1 MQSILSERSKSNPVL
16 SLISHNTTQTPIKPI
31 KSDGAREKGKETTER
46 TKNKKQKQKQNQK
59 SKQKQ
64 KRNQNQKII
73 QTLVLELISIPFMSS
88 NSLTHSTCPL

>member
-1 MQSILSERSKSNPVL
+1 M
-16 SLISHNTTQTPIKPI
+16 
-31 KSDGAREKGKETTER
+31 KSDGAREKGKETTEK

-73 QTLVLELISIPFMSS
+73 QTLSLELISIPFMSN
-88 NSLTHSTCPL
+88 NS